1 MRPIKLVMT
10 GFESYRDKTT
20 IDFEEL
26 GTKGLYLITGDT
38 GAGKTTIFDAITY
51 VLYGSPSGTDRSV
64 DMLRSHFADET
75 IPTEVELD
83 FETNGKKYHIKR
95 NPDYIRKAKRGEG
108 TAPEPASASLE
119 FLSENHEP
127 ITGVQKVNAE
137 IESILNL
144 KKEQFCRIA
153 MIAQG
158 SFQKLLLAKKDEKQ
172 NLFRE
177 LFHTEKYQNLQE
189 ALKFDKKQLGDSL
202 SQLKL
207 RLRDALNRIE
217 VTEFDENSTEINRI
231 KSLPNLMEEDILRLN
246 EFVSKDEKLL
256 NEIISQ
262 ISEVEKKLE
271 SINTELQIGQ
281 TRIQIKEQIDS
292 IENKLATK
300 NQEIETL
307 KETLTRVEEEAKKSP
322 ELEKQKTLLEAS
334 LKDYEEIAKEEAKLK
349 ELNLQIKIDEKNLDS
364 LNKNNKEL
372 SDKLEKLK
380 AELLPLKNVG
390 EKIGTLEAE
399 SQKNYEVQNDLEE
412 IHTQLSKLV
421 KDKELLAQAQIHAK
435 KAISESDDANNSYS
449 EKLRL
454 FNLEQAGI
462 LAEGLKE
469 GTACPVCGSKE
480 HPHLA
485 VKSAKAPSQSEIEEA
500 KESAESLQK
509 IASEASL
516 KAGQQKTA
524 VESAEENIEKQLKKN
539 FENLSINDEQLSSK
553 IEQKKSQLKN
563 EAEKINNNL
572 QQEKKAKARREEIE
586 NEIPDLETKIKTAAD
601 ESNQLQIKISG
612 NKASLQSDSN
622 ALKEKKSK
630 LQYETYAEAKQ
641 ELAVLS
647 NKINELKSNVEKS
660 KDNLDSCEK
669 EVATLNGNAESLKK
683 QLSKTKEVDIEK
695 LAAEKTD
702 YSDKKNALNEQRDSL
717 NERKG
722 KNLESVKSI
731 EKLVP
736 EIKKTDER
744 YSMVSSMYEVATGS
758 NRGNTGKPSLEVYVQ
773 MQCLD
778 QINRRANQRLRKMT
792 ENKYE
797 LRRRIEEDGSE
808 LGLDL
813 SIKDFYTGRERDVQS
828 LSGGEQFQA
837 SLSLALGLAD
847 EIQESSG
854 GIKLDTM
861 FIDEGFGTLDPETLN
876 KAMKAL
882 EDLSQGNKLIG
893 IISHVADLESRIPKK
908 ILVKKDE
915 SGISHVTLETC

>member
-10 GFESYRDKTT
+10 GFESYRDKTSV
-20 IDFEEL
+20 DFEEL

-64 DMLRSHFADET
+64 DMLRSHFADES

-83 FETNGKKYHIKR
+83 FETNGRKYHIKR

-119 FLSENHEP
+119 FLSENREP

-137 IESILNL
+137 IENILNL

-189 ALKFDKKQLGDSL
+189 ALKSDKKQLGDSL

-207 RLRDALNRIE
+207 RLQDALNRIE

-246 EFVSKDEKLL
+246 EFVSKDENLL

-271 SINTELQIGQ
+271 SINTEFQIGQ

-307 KETLTRVEEEAKKSP
+307 KETLTQVEEEAKKSP

-334 LKDYEEIAKEEAKLK
+334 LKDYEEIAREEAKLK
-349 ELNLQIKIDEKNLDS
+349 ELNLQIEIDEKNLDS

-399 SQKNYEVQNDLEE
+399 SQKNYEAQNNLEE
-412 IHTQLSKLV
+412 IRTQLSKLV
-421 KDKELLAQAQIHAK
+421 KDRELLVQAQIHAK
-435 KAISESDDANNSYS
+435 KAISESDNANNSYS

-563 EAEKINNNL
+563 EAEEINNNL

-586 NEIPDLETKIKTAAD
+586 NEIPDLETKIKTATN

-622 ALKEKKSK
+622 TLKEKKSK

-641 ELAVLS
+641 EFAVLS

-660 KDNLDSCEK
+660 KDNLDFCEK

-702 YSDKKNALNEQRDSL
+702 YSDKKTALNEQRDSL

-736 EIKKTDER
+736 EIKKADER
-744 YSMVSSMYEVATGS
+744 YSMISSMYEVATGS

>member
-26 GTKGLYLITGDT
+26 GTKGVYLITGDT

-64 DMLRSHFADET
+64 DMLRSHFADES

-119 FLSENHEP
+119 FLSENREP

-256 NEIISQ
+256 NGIISQ

-271 SINTELQIGQ
+271 FITTELQIGQ

-322 ELEKQKTLLEAS
+322 ELEKQKTLLEES

-349 ELNLQIKIDEKNLDS
+349 ELNLQIETDERKLDS
-364 LNKNNKEL
+364 LNKNNKAL

-380 AELLPLKNVG
+380 AELLPLKNAG

-399 SQKNYEVQNDLEE
+399 LQKNYEAQNNLEE
-412 IHTQLSKLV
+412 IRTQLSKLV

-435 KAISESDDANNSYS
+435 KAISESDNANNSYS

-485 VKSAKAPSQSEIEEA
+485 VKSAKAPSQAEIEEA
-500 KESAESLQK
+500 KDLVESLQK

-539 FENLSINDEQLSSK
+539 FESLTINDEQLSSK
-553 IEQKKSQLKN
+553 IEQKKSQFKN
-563 EAEKINNNL
+563 EAEEINNNL

-586 NEIPDLETKIKTAAD
+586 NEIPDLEAKIKTAAD

-641 ELAVLS
+641 EFAALS
-647 NKINELKSNVEKS
+647 KKINELKSNVEKA
-660 KDNLDSCEK
+660 KNNLDSCEK
-669 EVATLNGNAESLKK
+669 EVATLNGNEESLKK

-731 EKLVP
+731 ENLVP
-736 EIKKTDER
+736 EIKKADER

-915 SGISHVTLETC
+915 SGISHATLETC

>member
-64 DMLRSHFADET
+64 DMLRSHFADES

-108 TAPEPASASLE
+108 TTPEPASASLE

-137 IESILNL
+137 IENILNL

-189 ALKFDKKQLGDSL
+189 ALKSDKKQLGDSL

-231 KSLPNLMEEDILRLN
+231 KNLPNLMEEDILRLN

-349 ELNLQIKIDEKNLDS
+349 ELNLQIKIDEKNFDS

-399 SQKNYEVQNDLEE
+399 SQKNYEAQNDLEE
-412 IHTQLSKLV
+412 IRTQLSKLV

-485 VKSAKAPSQSEIEEA
+485 VKSAKAPSQSEIEES
-500 KESAESLQK
+500 KDLVESLQK

-539 FENLSINDEQLSSK
+539 FESLTINDEQLSSK
-553 IEQKKSQLKN
+553 IEQKKSQFKN
-563 EAEKINNNL
+563 EAEEINNNL

-586 NEIPDLETKIKTAAD
+586 NEIPNLEAKIKTAAD

-647 NKINELKSNVEKS
+647 NKLNELKSNVEKS

-669 EVATLNGNAESLKK
+669 EIATLNGNEESLKK
-683 QLSKTKEVDIEK
+683 QLSNTKEVDIEK

-702 YSDKKNALNEQRDSL
+702 YSDKKTALNEQRDSL

-778 QINRRANQRLRKMT
+778 QINRRANLRLRKMT

-908 ILVKKDE
+908 ILVKKNE